1 MSIKE
6 IVRIALLEAQ
16 MSKETETFLIKKW
29 EGLSLDTI
37 RKIFDWF
44 ELKKNSFNINN
55 PQPEIATFL
64 GYFNGKGNRPLFEP
78 KNLRDIR
85 SYTPQQITFLWNE
98 YKPLEKITVGS
109 TESEKP
115 VDEIFYKT
123 VGKSPNSSTI
133 SDYVNGDTRTISE
146 YEQKLMDELFKKSK
160 ELWEGQKFLIH
171 NDNGFRVYEC
181 PDQITSISFGWYLY
195 YIRYKYKYSGSN
207 WCTTTPSANNYF
219 SGKRTDRSFYF
230 VIDESK
236 FPQTTGFTSS
246 ESVPENFYL
255 CALQIMSPNYR
266 EYGGSPGSVKYKLS
280 GIHNPGEITYSYE
293 KLLELYPKLKPLLD
307 EGKLQY
313 VPWKTTDQVDSKNID
328 PISMIN
334 EVEGHEYEFAV
345 RPYTEKEE
353 YINRDGVLRRGRSW
367 DYMNKELKKKYIFD
381 RITRQNLFDKVSTSE
396 LFKKFGEGDRNT
408 LDRKIRQITDGK
420 DGIGLVIKN
429 IMQNDFYVD
438 EHISLNKDYISVYKN
453 RTTNKY
459 GIYNLNE
466 NSWVNHDGIT
476 YDDSYSEV
484 SGVRKAYQ
492 TVDGKRFVVIAFSK
506 TSEPNESSFYII
518 VPYPSKY
525 ADGYFLSAKKW
536 EELKLKTKDETSPE
550 KTNVE
555 YDPET
560 DGDEIQE
567 IKKGV

>member
-1 MSIKE
+1 MNIKE
-6 IVRIALLEAQ
+6 LVKRHLLEAQ
-16 MSKETETFLIKKW
+16 MSRETESFLIKKW
-29 EGLSLDTI
+29 EGLPLDTI

-44 ELKKNSFNINN
+44 ESKKNSFNIQT
-55 PQPEIATFL
+55 PQPEVATFL
-64 GYFNGKGNRPLFEP
+64 GYFNGKGNRPFFDP
-78 KNLRDIR
+78 KNIRDIR
-85 SYTPQQITFLWNE
+85 SYTPQQIAFLWNE
-98 YKPLEKITVGS
+98 YKPLEKISLNAVET
-109 TESEKP
+109 EKP
-115 VDEIFYKT
+115 VDEVFYKT
-123 VGKSPNSSTI
+123 VGRAPNTSTI
-133 SDYVNGDTRTISE
+133 SDYVNGDTRTVSE
-146 YEQKLMDELFKKSK
+146 GDQKLLDELFKKSK
-160 ELWEGQKFLIH
+160 ELWEGEKFLIY
-171 NDNGFRVYEC
+171 NDGSGFRVYDC

-195 YIRYKYKYSGSN
+195 YIRYKYRYSGSN
-207 WCTTTPSANNYF
+207 WCTTTPSSNNYF

-236 FPQTTGFTSS
+236 FPQTIGFTSS
-246 ESVPENFYL
+246 ESIPENFYL
-255 CALQIMSPNYR
+255 CALQIMSPSYR
-266 EYGGSPGSVKYKLS
+266 EYGSSAPGSIKYKLS

-307 EGKLQY
+307 EGKLTY
-313 VPWKTTDQVDSKNID
+313 IPWKASDQVDSKNID

-381 RITRQNLFDKVSTSE
+381 RITIRNLFDKVSTSE
-396 LFKKFGEGDRNT
+396 LFKRFGEGDRNT

-438 EHISLNKDYISVYKN
+438 EHISLNKDYLSVYKN
-453 RTTNKY
+453 RTTNKC

-466 NSWVNHDGIT
+466 DGWVNHDGIT

-484 SGVRKAYQ
+484 GGIRKAYQ
-492 TVDGKRFVVIAFSK
+492 TVDGKRFVVITFSK
-506 TSEPNESSFYII
+506 TSEPDESSFYII
-518 VPYPSKY
+518 VPFPSTY

-555 YDPET
+555 YDPES
-560 DGDEIQE
+560 GDVDIQE
-567 IKKGV
+567 